1 MKLSFQFKK
10 AVFSLVATLVLVV
23 VSIYVL
29 DLPLAA
35 WFAERQWSYSL
46 RAAAVKMPE
55 LSSIVVTLASLGWIA
70 YLFLVS
76 QNTSRSTRS
85 FCLITAITLPLSFG
99 VKVVLKWVFG
109 RTETLNW
116 LTQSHPD
123 SFHWFAGKAGYLSFP
138 SGHMLVLTPLILALW
153 HFYPRYRVYYG
164 IVWCC
169 LGAALT
175 ATSEHFLSDV
185 LAGAYFGSIIYL
197 ATSRAIEA
205 FDSRMPR
212 LLMATYRQ

>member
-1 MKLSFQFKK
+1 MKLSHQLKQ
-10 AVFSLVATLVLVV
+10 AVFSMVATLVLVV
-23 VSIYVL
+23 VSIYQL

-35 WFAERQWSYSL
+35 WCAEREWSYSL
-46 RAAAVKMPE
+46 RAAATKMPA
-55 LSSIVVTLASLGWIA
+55 LSSVVVTLASLGWIA
-70 YLFLVS
+70 YLFLAS
-76 QNTSRSTRS
+76 RNASRSTRS
-85 FCLITAITLPLSFG
+85 FCLITGTALPLSFG

-116 LTQSHPD
+116 LKHLDPD
-123 SFHWFAGKAGYLSFP
+123 RFHWFAGKAGYLSFP

-153 HFYPRYRVYYG
+153 QFYPRYRVYYALA
-164 IVWCC
+164 WCC

-205 FDSRMPR
+205 IESRMPR
-212 LLMATYRQ
+212 LSMATSRQ